1 MTTYQKTAP
10 GAYDAGQLQNEINA
24 DAGITPSCLNI
35 TGVGSALTLQ
45 FAAALSAGEETNLD
59 ELISVHSPVE
69 QEVGVTQLP
78 MSPIDG
84 KKLAVHQSTKP
95 QIDGL
100 TTYAVWGG
108 AGDNG
113 VIGDGDL
120 LDFEMTVGVASV
132 SKDVA
137 YNDAHGRVWVHEG
150 YLKFENGGH
159 GDYISADIH
168 AKASVLSTD
177 GGVVD
182 LDLEITD
189 NWVHLAAGGPGTGTH
204 GFAGTPV
211 LIPRP
216 FSKDGD
222 WDYDGTT
229 LTPNTGGTGAYK
241 ISDIERV
248 VHRYFNKI
256 PCCGTCSAFF
266 SMTSNETT
274 EMPVGYYMKITA
286 YNNSNT
292 DWMAS
297 VIMEIYR
304 ERTHVP

>member
-1 MTTYQKTAP
+1 MTEIYNKTKTP
-10 GAYDAGQLQNEINA
+10 PYDLSLLQAEINE
-24 DAGITPSCLNI
+24 DTNIVPSCLSI
-35 TGVGSALTLQ
+35 TGTGDQLIVTMAATLSDPDEVNALDAVI
-45 FAAALSAGEETNLD
+45 AAHVAPTEN
-59 ELISVHSPVE
+59 ISVSRLPFSP
-69 QEVGVTQLP
+69 L
-78 MSPIDG
+78 DG

-95 QIDGL
+95 QIDGI

-113 VIGDGDL
+113 VIGDGEL
-120 LDFEMTVGVASV
+120 LDFELTPGKASETKTVEYSGT
-132 SKDVA
+132 
-137 YNDAHGRVWVHEG
+137 HGRVWVHEG
-150 YLKFENGGH
+150 YLKFEGGGH
-159 GDYISADIH
+159 GDYISADIL
-168 AKASVLSTD
+168 AKATALQTSVN
-177 GGVVD
+177 

-229 LTPNTGGTGAYK
+229 LSPNVAGTGEYK
-241 ISDIERV
+241 ISDIIRT

-274 EMPVGYYMKITA
+274 EMPAGYYMEITA
-286 YNNSNT
+286 FNNSNT
-292 DWMAS
+292 TWMAS

-304 ERTHVP
+304 QRTHVP

>member
-1 MTTYQKTAP
+1 MSGTE
-10 GAYDAGQLQNEINA
+10 DE
-24 DAGITPSCLNI
+24 
-35 TGVGSALTLQ
+35 LTLT
-45 FAAALSAGEETNLD
+45 FAAALESAEETELD
-59 ELISVHSPVE
+59 SVIAAHVPPTENISVSR
-69 QEVGVTQLP
+69 LP
-78 MSPIDG
+78 LSPIDG

-95 QIDGL
+95 QIDGI

-120 LDFEMTVGVASV
+120 LDFELTPGTASV
-132 SKDVA
+132 TKKVE
-137 YNDAHGRVWVHEG
+137 YNGDHGRVWVHEG

-159 GDYISADIH
+159 GDYITADILS
-168 AKASVLSTD
+168 KATPLSTD

-189 NWVHLAAGGPGTGTH
+189 NWVHLAAGGPGNGTH

-222 WDYDGTT
+222 WDYDGVT
-229 LTPNTGGTGAYK
+229 LTPNVAGTGEYK
-241 ISDIERV
+241 ISDIIRT

-274 EMPVGYYMKITA
+274 EMPAGYYMEITA
-286 YNNSNT
+286 FNNSNT
-292 DWMAS
+292 TWMAS

-304 ERTHVP
+304 QRTHVP